1 MRRTAI
7 GQPALIG
14 FIISLRIGQLSS
26 LHPAEIAKD
35 VLVPFQII
43 AEDPFQ
49 VNVVKAGRKIICM
62 ERECIS

>member
-7 GQPALIG
+7 GHSVLIG

-35 VLVPFQII
+35 VLILFQII
-43 AEDPFQ
+43 A
-49 VNVVKAGRKIICM
+49 
-62 ERECIS
+62 